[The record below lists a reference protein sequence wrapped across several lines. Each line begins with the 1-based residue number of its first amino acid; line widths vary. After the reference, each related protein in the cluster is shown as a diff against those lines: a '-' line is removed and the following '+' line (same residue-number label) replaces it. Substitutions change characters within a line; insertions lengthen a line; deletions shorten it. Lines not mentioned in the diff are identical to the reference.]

1 MKEKPNALFIFV
13 IVVGAFMLLTHIRQV
28 DSIPFVE
35 IEGGA
40 VTVDIGDFYYYNSGC
55 YAD

>member
-1 MKEKPNALFIFV
+1 MKDKPSKILILMIA
-13 IVVGAFMLLTHIRQV
+13 VGAFMLLTHIRQV

-40 VTVDIGDFYYYNSGC
+40 VTVDIGDFYYYNSG